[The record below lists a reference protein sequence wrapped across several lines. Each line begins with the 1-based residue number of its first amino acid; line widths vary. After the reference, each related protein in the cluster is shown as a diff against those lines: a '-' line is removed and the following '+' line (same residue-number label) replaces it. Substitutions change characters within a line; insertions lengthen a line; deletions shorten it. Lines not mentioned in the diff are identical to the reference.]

1 MREREEPAEAISFMQ
16 QSSRQSGSPNMAPG
30 WQGYC
35 HAITL
40 SPVIGGWEEQY
51 SASQCATNRSVSC
64 SWMRI
69 LCTALEVRTRATIF
83 AVSLRGV
90 PNSLSQGLKA
100 DLPGRRSLQAD
111 SCPVLGRPQSHMHAA
126 WHAQV

>member
-1 MREREEPAEAISFMQ
+1 MNASDQQAIRLTRIWPQAQTLPCS
-16 QSSRQSGSPNMAPG
+16 
-30 WQGYC
+30 
-35 HAITL
+35 TL

-69 LCTALEVRTRATIF
+69 RCTALEVRTRATIF

-90 PNSLSQGLKA
+90 PNS
-100 DLPGRRSLQAD
+100 
-111 SCPVLGRPQSHMHAA
+111 QSR
-126 WHAQV
+126 VEG